1 MLKKFKNFSLST
13 VVGLPPSLLNSKRG
27 ISPIITAVII
37 TAVGIAIAIT
47 IMLWVTGLVGSFSN
61 YEKIEAGLQGC
72 RLEGGFFKIRTRLK
86 NTGGSLARISTV
98 LVNNVPL
105 EDIEGAFLSW
115 VSENGESGN
124 SFPIPLNTG
133 VNVDVD
139 LTFPSGASCGG
150 GVLTSGGT
158 ISLSFRSSNNIDYKM
173 TVQLP

>member
-1 MLKKFKNFSLST
+1 MPPTPLS
-13 VVGLPPSLLNSKRG
+13 NKRG
-27 ISPIITAVII
+27 ISPVITAVII
-37 TAVGIAIAIT
+37 TAVGIAIAIAV
-47 IMLWVTGLVGSFSN
+47 MLWVTGLVGSFAS

-72 RLEGGFFKIRTRLK
+72 SLEGGSFKIRTRLK
-86 NTGGSLARISTV
+86 NIGGSLARVSTV

-139 LTFPSGASCGG
+139 LTLPLGASCGG
-150 GVLTSGGT
+150 GVLTSGVT